1 MVRVPSPLIGAAQ
14 AVAGHDSA
22 GRVILD
28 WLKAHGFRIAAI
40 LAFGLAVS
48 WMGRIAVRR
57 VRMRIEGSPSQ
68 TEAVALRRTATVTTA
83 LIYLIRVVL
92 LTVVTLMILA
102 ELGVSL
108 APLVASA
115 GIAAVALGF
124 GAQSLVKDYLAGFYI
139 LMENQFAVGD
149 VVELVIA
156 GGGPVSGRVE
166 DLTLRATAI
175 RKRDGAVVI
184 ASNGVILTVQNKSRG
199 LGRLLV
205 EVTVPN
211 TDVASVQRAME
222 DVVAELRTDRE
233 FQRMVTSGP
242 DAVGVEP
249 ALGDQVVVRV
259 SAETGPAKRGD
270 VEDELRRRLN
280 ARLLPL
286 RREAARDD
294 GERDGA

>member
-1 MVRVPSPLIGAAQ
+1 MIRDVSSLIGATQ
-14 AVAGHDSA
+14 AATRSDSA
-22 GRVILD
+22 GRVVLD

-40 LAFGLAVS
+40 LAFGLLVS
-48 WMGRIAVRR
+48 WLGRVAVRR
-57 VRMRIEGSPSQ
+57 VRARIEGTPSQ
-68 TEAVALRRTATVTTA
+68 TEAVAMRRTATVTTA

-166 DLTLRATAI
+166 ELTLRATAI

-199 LGRLLV
+199 LGRLVV
-205 EVTVPN
+205 EVTVPD
-211 TDVASVQRAME
+211 TDLAAVQRATE
-222 DVVAELRTDRE
+222 AAIAELRTDRE

-249 ALGDQVVVRV
+249 ALGDQLVVRV
-259 SAETGPAKRGD
+259 AAETGPAKRGD
-270 VEDELRRRLN
+270 VEDELRRRLT

-286 RREAARDD
+286 H
-294 GERDGA
+294 RDGPSEGDGRSGA